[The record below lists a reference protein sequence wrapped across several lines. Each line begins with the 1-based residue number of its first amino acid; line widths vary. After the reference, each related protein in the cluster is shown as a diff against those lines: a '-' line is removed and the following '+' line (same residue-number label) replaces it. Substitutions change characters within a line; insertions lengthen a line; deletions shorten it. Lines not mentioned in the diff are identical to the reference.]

1 MPQIKN
7 LNDVMVG
14 LTLIAIAVFALILAW
29 PLNPGTVAAMGAG
42 FFPRLLGF
50 ILIGLGLAV
59 IGQGFVTEGEP
70 FERWFPR
77 QIFFVLASILFF
89 ALAIF
94 DLGVILAVFGTVLIA
109 CGAHRGTRYV
119 EAVLLAAGMTLF
131 IYLVFP
137 FALGLPMQIWPMALV
152 R

>member
-1 MPQIKN
+1 MSHIKN

-14 LTLIAIAVFALILAW
+14 LTLVAIAIFALILAW
-29 PLNPGTVAAMGAG
+29 PLNPGTVAAMGPG

-50 ILIGLGLAV
+50 IEIVLGLAIIV
-59 IGQGFVTEGEP
+59 QGFTQEGEA
-70 FERWFPR
+70 FERWLPR

-89 ALAIF
+89 GLAIF
-94 DLGVILAVFGTVLIA
+94 QLGVIIAVFGTVLIS
-109 CGAHRGTRYV
+109 CIAHRGTRFV
-119 EAVLLAAGMTLF
+119 EALLLAAGMSLF

-152 R
+152 Q